1 MTKKFL
7 DISKIRK
14 KKGYQVRTGATPTC
28 ESCVLLEYDHK
39 NPSQRMA
46 SVGVC
51 RLDKTPALTFASCSK
66 FDNGAE
72 IVHAELSQSQEEL
85 AELMNSTA
93 CGIE

>member
-1 MTKKFL
+1 MRNAL
-7 DISKIRK
+7 
-14 KKGYQVRTGATPTC
+14 RTGATPTC

-46 SVGVC
+46 SVGMC

-72 IVHAELSQSQEEL
+72 IVHAELSEIEQTAQSQEEL
-85 AELMNSTA
+85 AELMNSAA
-93 CGIE
+93 CGVE